1 MLISYSA
8 QADNKYKN
16 LKKMLLDDTTIIAQV
31 KYVIN
36 FLNQKNSL
44 KSILQSK
51 K

>member
-8 QADNKYKN
+8 QADNKQKN